1 MQIDDQII
9 LRFNLF
15 RENMLGKELKR
26 NEMKKELKSK
36 MGFPASDQFL
46 KCITDGIN
54 PPVIKVKRG
63 IYAVNPK
70 PVFKERLQTV
80 FDEYKNTIKSK
91 TAHNKKSISIEEAIL
106 VLKNAGYRVM
116 KPETKWIE
124 IT

>member
-15 RENMLGKELKR
+15 RENILGKELKR

-36 MGFPASDQFL
+36 MGFPSSDQFL
-46 KCITDGIN
+46 KCITNGVN
-54 PPVIKVKRG
+54 PPVIKVKHG
-63 IYAVNPK
+63 AYAVNPK

-91 TAHNKKSISIEEAIL
+91 TAHNKKSVSVEEAIL